1 MSSAPLIEFIKVRK
15 QFKDHPILSGVTFRV
30 QPGDFVTITGPS
42 GSGKSTLLS
51 LLLGVVYPNEGDVF
65 VAGRSVSS
73 MNKHMLQVY
82 RRTLGVVFQDYKLL
96 PKKTVFENVA
106 FALEVCALPEADI
119 VKQVRSTLGLVGLGT
134 KMSRY
139 PHELSGGEQ
148 QRVAIARALV
158 HNPSILLADEPT
170 GNLDSKTSLSII
182 DLFKEIHKL
191 GTTLILTTHNEEILG
206 RLTGRRLE
214 ILEKQVKEV

>member
-191 GTTLILTTHNEEILG
+191 GTTLILTTHNEEILAQ
-206 RLTGRRLE
+206 LTGRRLE